1 MTAKANRTQM
11 GATEKKKE
19 THQNV
24 RIQIRGWARCLLEDT
39 TRIVRL
45 TLTQHMQDKLQEN
58 QE

>member
-1 MTAKANRTQM
+1 M
-11 GATEKKKE
+11 GATEKNKE
-19 THQNV
+19 TQQNV
-24 RIQIRGWARCLLEDT
+24 RIQIRGWAHCLLEDT

>member
-11 GATEKKKE
+11 GATEKNKE